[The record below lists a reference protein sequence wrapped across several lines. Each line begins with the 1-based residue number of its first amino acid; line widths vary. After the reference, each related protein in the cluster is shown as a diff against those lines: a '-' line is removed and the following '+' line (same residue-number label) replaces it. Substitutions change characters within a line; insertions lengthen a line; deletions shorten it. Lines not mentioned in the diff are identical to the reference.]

1 MSIMVGVGRGARPG
15 ILVKNAEAIE
25 IAEKVTYLVGDKT
38 GTLTAE
44 AKGHPSVIFLR
55 FGMIAKLTMRYE
67 AHFHSPVQCP

>member
-1 MSIMVGVGRGARPG
+1 MVGRGARPG

-44 AKGHPSVIFLR
+44 AKGHHNAREPGKRDRHL
-55 FGMIAKLTMRYE
+55 G
-67 AHFHSPVQCP
+67 